1 MPKTTQNYANHR
13 AMDYLYFISGPILII
28 PLTFAVVAYRHEL
41 ANPPTQWL
49 AMAVILHLVVTAVVH
64 IKLRRYALTLQ
75 DRIIRLEMRL
85 RLERLLPQD
94 LQPVI
99 SRLTLRQL
107 IGLRFASDAELPEL
121 VRIVIEKNITDEDA
135 IKRMVKDWQ
144 ADFQRV

>member
-64 IKLRRYALTLQ
+64 INLQ